1 MKLKNELE
9 ERKSEL
15 DYENASENDN
25 QDLLAEINKVQKD
38 IERLKGRGQ
47 QSPSIENEIRVLN

>member
-47 QSPSIENEIRVLN
+47 